1 MGSSSSGSCPT
12 TDVGTRS
19 VRGKIQDKDE
29 GATTYSGTVQ
39 VVVTFDSLCALTRSY
54 ARRAADADALCEKL
68 AQAAAGDKETWLR
81 AFRNQVDAKTGS
93 GPGKSFTA
101 AQGAL
106 LKQLSTRL

>member
-1 MGSSSSGSCPT
+1 MTSRRRRSASRLST
-12 TDVGTRS
+12 TAR
-19 VRGKIQDKDE
+19 
-29 GATTYSGTVQ
+29 A
-39 VVVTFDSLCALTRSY
+39 FSLCALTRSY

-68 AQAAAGDKETWLR
+68 AQAAAGDKETWLK
-81 AFRNQVDAKTGS
+81 AYRNQVDAKTGS